1 MKTRAISSVRA
12 WTVAVVVFV
21 VAAALSAGLIWTLE
35 GARLREVRALA
46 TTLAT
51 ERAQAIQGNME
62 RAFSAAYALAA
73 MVRQGKGQVPEFA
86 ETATQMLP
94 FYPGVASLQMAVGG
108 IVSAIVP
115 LAGNEKA
122 IGHNLLADPNR
133 TKEAFLARDTG
144 QLTLAGPFPLLQGGL
159 GAAARLPV
167 FLPGDANAPQFWGF
181 VVVLLRFPQ
190 ALEAAQ
196 LNLLQ
201 ERGFQYELWRTHPDT
216 QNKQVI
222 GSSAQQPLVEPVTR
236 QLAVPNATWHL
247 SLSPVRGWG
256 DTPGLLLKSAL
267 GLAFSLLLGGLAKL
281 LVDLQNQEKLLES
294 RVALRTKDLQRF
306 SEVTAHHLQEPARR
320 LASYAER
327 LNQQLAGQTLP
338 PDTRLSL
345 EFIGQQAR
353 RMKKLLCDME
363 RYLACDQPRAAMA
376 VTDPLPVLQKLL
388 VQLRPRL
395 TAAGAQVKL
404 GDLPAVWIDAP
415 RLKDAFEVALDN
427 ALQFGLPADAGT
439 PASISIEGQQTG
451 RWVRFCVAD
460 NGPGIDA
467 QYHERLFRVFERMSS
482 ANEGTGIGLAII
494 RHIAESCGGRAWL
507 ETAPGGGCRVCF
519 ELPTLE
525 TS

>member
-1 MKTRAISSVRA
+1 MKRLAPSSMRA
-12 WTVAVVVFV
+12 WTVAAGVFV
-21 VAAALSAGLIWTLE
+21 IAAILWAGLIWTLE
-35 GARLREVRALA
+35 GARLREARALA

-62 RAFSAAYALAA
+62 RAFSAAYALGA
-73 MVRQGKGQVPEFA
+73 MVRQGQGRVAEFA

-94 FYPGVASLQMAVGG
+94 FYPGVASLQMAMGG

-144 QLTLAGPFPLLQGGL
+144 KLTLAGPFPLVQGGL
-159 GAAARLPV
+159 GAAARLPI
-167 FLPGDANAPQFWGF
+167 FLPNESGAPHFWGF

-190 ALEAAQ
+190 TLEAAQ
-196 LNLLQ
+196 LDLLQ
-201 ERGFQYELWRTHPDT
+201 ERGFHYELWRIHPDT
-216 QNKQVI
+216 QKKQVI
-222 GSSAQQPLVEPVTR
+222 GSNAKQPLTDPVSSP
-236 QLAVPNATWHL
+236 LAVPNATWHL

-306 SEVTAHHLQEPARR
+306 AEVTAHHLQEPARR

-338 PDTRLSL
+338 PDTQLSL

-353 RMKKLLCDME
+353 RMKKLLGDMA
-363 RYLACDQPRAAMA
+363 RYLAADQPRAAIA
-376 VTDPLPVLQKLL
+376 LTDPQPVLQKLL
-388 VQLRPRL
+388 TQLQPRL
-395 TAAGAQVKL
+395 TAAGAQVTL
-404 GDLPAVWIDAP
+404 GSLPAVWIDAP
-415 RLKDAFEVALDN
+415 RLNDAFEMALDN
-427 ALQFGLPADAGT
+427 ALQFGLPADAST
-439 PASISIEGQQTG
+439 PQRIRIEGQQNG

-467 QYHERLFRVFERMSS
+467 QYHERVFRVFERLSS
-482 ANEGTGIGLAII
+482 ASQGTGIGLAII
-494 RHIAESCGGRAWL
+494 RHVAESCGGRAWL
-507 ETAPGGGCRVCF
+507 EAAPGGGCRICF

-525 TS
+525 TT